1 MMEKKGLEKRNLGLE
16 WLRICSMFMIILLH
30 SIDHS
35 GLYETLEE
43 GTLLYAY
50 EQFIYALVQVCVNC
64 FVLISGYFLVQS
76 QFKLR
81 KLISLW
87 IEVVFYALVIKL
99 ILMAVGEVPFSAVS
113 LASCFAPILTGRYW
127 FVTIYFGM
135 YLMFPFYNIA
145 IKAMDERQHKSL
157 IILLIVLFSG
167 MDSVYPS
174 FKGMNSG
181 GAWGLAWFTVLYFI
195 AAYFRLYY
203 VPKKRGKWSLA
214 LFFAI
219 SIIMTFALIAVQ
231 KMKIDTLINMIKNW
245 WKYNSIPVVIASI
258 ALFMAFINM
267 GNKVLNSRGNQL
279 VVKISNTTFGVYLL
293 HAHADVCT
301 QVMWQRLG
309 MIKNMSEWWFPIYQL
324 VIVSVIFLICS
335 LIDYSRQRLFDTINF
350 KTIVINIEIRVKN
363 IGHKLDSIFGI
374 FENGK

>member
-1 MMEKKGLEKRNLGLE
+1 MEKNGLEKRNMGLE

-35 GLYETLEE
+35 GLYGTLEE
-43 GTLLYAY
+43 GTLLYTY

-87 IEVVFYALVIKL
+87 IEVVFYSLMIKVIM
-99 ILMAVGEVPFSAVS
+99 MAIGEIPFSIAS
-113 LASCFAPILTGRYW
+113 LISCFIPIMTGRYW

-135 YLMFPFYNIA
+135 YLLFPFYNIA
-145 IKAMDERQHKSL
+145 IKAMNERQHKSL
-157 IILLIVLFSG
+157 LVLLLVLFSG
-167 MDSVYPS
+167 MSSIYPS

-203 VPKKRGKWSLA
+203 VPSKREKGNLV

-219 SIIMTFALIAVQ
+219 PVIMTLALVVAQ
-231 KMKIDTLINMIKNW
+231 KMQIGVLVNMVNNW
-245 WKYNSIPVVIASI
+245 WKYDSIPVVIASI
-258 ALFMAFINM
+258 ALFVAFINM
-267 GNKVLNSRGNQL
+267 GSKTLTKSGNQFI
-279 VVKISNTTFGVYLL
+279 VKISSTTFGIYLI
-293 HAHADVCT
+293 HAHANICT
-301 QVMWQRLG
+301 EVMWQSLG
-309 MIKNMSEWWFPIYQL
+309 MVNNMSQWWFPVYQL
-324 VIVSVIFLICS
+324 AIVGVIFAVCS
-335 LIDYSRQRLFDTINF
+335 LIDYCRQRLFV
-350 KTIVINIEIRVKN
+350 VIKVDSLTAKIEMKVKRR
-363 IGHKLDSIFGI
+363 GY
-374 FENGK
+374 